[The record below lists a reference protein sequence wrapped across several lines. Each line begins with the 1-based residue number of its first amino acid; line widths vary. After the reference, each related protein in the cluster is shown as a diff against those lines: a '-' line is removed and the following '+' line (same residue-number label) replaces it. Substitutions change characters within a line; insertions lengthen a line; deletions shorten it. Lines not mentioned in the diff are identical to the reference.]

1 MYQEPSATEDEEK
14 INKEGSD
21 DETDKVDTEVAE
33 LQVGI
38 VIILKLKLDTHLCY
52 RLVLFTY

>member
-33 LQVGI
+33 LQV
-38 VIILKLKLDTHLCY
+38 L
-52 RLVLFTY
+52 